1 MYERLQF
8 ATLKSRLAE
17 KRRFIQ
23 VIMGPRQ
30 VGKSTLMKQVVQSQ
44 EIPYVFYTAD
54 AVPVTNFSWISDC
67 WNAARVKMKVEN
79 LTDMILVIDEIQKI
93 NNWSEIVKK
102 EWDSDTFNNIPL
114 KVILL
119 GSSRVMLDKGLAD
132 SLQGRFERIILSHW
146 TYAEMRDAFGFT
158 LEQFIYYG
166 AYPGAAELIGDPER
180 WRNYISGSIVDA
192 TINKDILVNENIVKP
207 ALLRQTFELSS
218 AYSSQELSLTKMMG
232 QMTDAGNTTTITGYL
247 NLLSQAGLVTGLS
260 KYAVDMARK
269 RNSVPKHQV
278 YNNALKSLY
287 CEKPFEEA
295 VLDRKLWGRLFES
308 AIGAHIMSYAYAGE
322 YQVFYWRNGQ
332 NCEVDYILQKKGNL
346 VAIVVKSN
354 DSEWNTGLTE
364 FSQAYKPSLSLVV
377 GSGGM
382 KAEDFLSLN
391 PADLFSQCII

>member
-1 MYERLQF
+1 MYERFQF
-8 ATLKSRLAE
+8 ATLKGRLAE

-67 WNAARVKMKVEN
+67 WSAARVKMKVEN
-79 LTDMILVIDEIQKI
+79 LTDLILVIDEIQKI

-158 LEQFIYYG
+158 PEQFIYYG

-192 TINKDILVNENIVKP
+192 TINKDILVNENISKP

-247 NLLSQAGLVTGLS
+247 NLLSQAGLVTGLN

-278 YNNALKSLY
+278 YNNALKNLY
-287 CEKPFEEA
+287 CEKSFEEA
-295 VLDRKLWGRLFES
+295 VQDRKLWGRLFES

-332 NCEVDYILQKKGNL
+332 NCEVDYVLQKKGKL
-346 VAIVVKSN
+346 IAIEVKSN
-354 DSEWNTGLTE
+354 DSDWNSGLTE
-364 FSQAYKPSLSLVV
+364 FNKAYKPSLSLVV
-377 GSGGM
+377 GNGGM

-391 PADLFSQCII
+391 PAALF

>member
-1 MYERLQF
+1 MYERFQF

-67 WNAARVKMKVEN
+67 WSAARVKMKVEN
-79 LTDMILVIDEIQKI
+79 LTDLILVIDEIQKI

-158 LEQFIYYG
+158 PEQFIYYG

-192 TINKDILVNENIVKP
+192 TINKDILVNENIAKP

-247 NLLSQAGLVTGLS
+247 NLLSQAGLVTGLN

-278 YNNALKSLY
+278 YNNALKNLY
-287 CEKPFEEA
+287 CEKSFEEA
-295 VLDRKLWGRLFES
+295 VQDRKLWGRLFES

-322 YQVFYWRNGQ
+322 YHVFYWRNGQ
-332 NCEVDYILQKKGNL
+332 NCEVDYVLQKKGKL
-346 VAIVVKSN
+346 IAIEVKSN
-354 DSEWNTGLTE
+354 DSDWNSGLTE
-364 FSQAYKPSLSLVV
+364 FNKAYKPSLSLVV
-377 GSGGM
+377 GNGGM

-391 PADLFSQCII
+391 PAALF

>member
-8 ATLKSRLAE
+8 AILKSRLAE

-44 EIPYVFYTAD
+44 DIHYVFYTAD

-332 NCEVDYILQKKGNL
+332 NCEVDYVLQKKGKL
-346 VAIVVKSN
+346 VALEVKSN
-354 DSEWNTGLTE
+354 DSEWNSGLSE
-364 FSQAYKPSLSLVV
+364 FNKTYKPSLSLVV

-391 PADLFSQCII
+391 PADLF

>member
-1 MYERLQF
+1 MYERFQF

-67 WNAARVKMKVEN
+67 WSAARVKMKVEN
-79 LTDMILVIDEIQKI
+79 LTDLILVIDEIQKI

-146 TYAEMRDAFGFT
+146 TYAEMRDAFGFSP
-158 LEQFIYYG
+158 EQFIYYG

-192 TINKDILVNENIVKP
+192 TINKDILINENIAKP

-247 NLLSQAGLVTGLS
+247 NLLSQAGLVTGLN

-278 YNNALKSLY
+278 YNNALKNLY
-287 CEKPFEEA
+287 CEKSFEEA

-332 NCEVDYILQKKGNL
+332 NCEVDYVLQKKGKL
-346 VAIVVKSN
+346 IAIEVKSN
-354 DSEWNTGLTE
+354 DSDWNSGLTE
-364 FSQAYKPSLSLVV
+364 FNQAYKPSLSLVV
-377 GSGGM
+377 GNGGM

-391 PADLFSQCII
+391 PAALF

>member
-1 MYERLQF
+1 
-8 ATLKSRLAE
+8 
-17 KRRFIQ
+17 
-23 VIMGPRQ
+23 MGPRQ

-79 LTDMILVIDEIQKI
+79 LTDLILVIDEIQKI

-158 LEQFIYYG
+158 PEQFIYYG

-192 TINKDILVNENIVKP
+192 TINKDILVNENIAKP

-247 NLLSQAGLVTGLS
+247 NLLSQAGLVTGLN

-278 YNNALKSLY
+278 YNNALKNLY
-287 CEKPFEEA
+287 CEKSFEEA
-295 VLDRKLWGRLFES
+295 VQDRKLWGRLFES

-332 NCEVDYILQKKGNL
+332 NCEVDYVLQKKGKL
-346 VAIVVKSN
+346 IAIEVKSN
-354 DSEWNTGLTE
+354 DSDWNSGLTE
-364 FSQAYKPSLSLVV
+364 FNKAYKPSLSLVV
-377 GSGGM
+377 GNGGM

-391 PADLFSQCII
+391 PAALF

>member
-1 MYERLQF
+1 MYERFQF

-67 WNAARVKMKVEN
+67 WSAARVKMKVEN
-79 LTDMILVIDEIQKI
+79 LTDLILVIDEIQKI

-158 LEQFIYYG
+158 PEQFIYYG

-192 TINKDILVNENIVKP
+192 TINKDILVNENIAKP

-247 NLLSQAGLVTGLS
+247 NLLSQAGLVTGLN

-278 YNNALKSLY
+278 YNNALKNFELKLSSINEACDSKVDVSTLD
-287 CEKPFEEA
+287 PFKKEI
-295 VLDRKLWGRLFES
+295 VS
-308 AIGAHIMSYAYAGE
+308 AERFGG
-322 YQVFYWRNGQ
+322 
-332 NCEVDYILQKKGNL
+332 
-346 VAIVVKSN
+346 
-354 DSEWNTGLTE
+354 TE
-364 FSQAYKPSLSLVV
+364 
-377 GSGGM
+377 
-382 KAEDFLSLN
+382 
-391 PADLFSQCII
+391 

>member
-54 AVPVTNFSWISDC
+54 AVPITNFSWISDC
-67 WNAARVKMKVEN
+67 WNAARVKMRVEN
-79 LTDMILVIDEIQKI
+79 LTDLILVIDEIQKI

-146 TYAEMRDAFGFT
+146 TYAEMRDAFGFSP
-158 LEQFIYYG
+158 EQFIYYG

-192 TINKDILVNENIVKP
+192 TINKDILVNENIAKP

-247 NLLSQAGLVTGLS
+247 NLLSQAGLVTGLN

-278 YNNALKSLY
+278 YNNALKNLY
-287 CEKPFEEA
+287 CEKSFEE
-295 VLDRKLWGRLFES
+295 VVQDRKLWGRLFES

-332 NCEVDYILQKKGNL
+332 NCEVDYVLQKKGKI
-346 VAIVVKSN
+346 VAIEVKSN
-354 DSEWNTGLTE
+354 DNDWNSGLTE
-364 FSQAYKPSLSLVV
+364 FNQAYKPSLSLVV
-377 GSGGM
+377 GNGGM

-391 PADLFSQCII
+391 PAALF